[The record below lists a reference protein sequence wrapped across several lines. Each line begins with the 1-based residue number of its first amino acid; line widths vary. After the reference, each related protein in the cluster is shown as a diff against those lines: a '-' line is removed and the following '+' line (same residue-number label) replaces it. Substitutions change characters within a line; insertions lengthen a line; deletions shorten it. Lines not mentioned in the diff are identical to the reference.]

1 MKQILQLF
9 FGIALLLVF
18 STAYAD
24 DYPINK
30 NIDIKHYAFEINLS
44 DSSDEIS
51 GIATIT
57 IDFKQEGVR
66 NFRLDFVNQK
76 ADKENKG
83 MAIDAIMVGGK
94 AIRYTH
100 QNDEI
105 ILDLPSPSTK
115 NQTLIFTIK
124 YHGVPLDGLR
134 IGKTKLGDRSF
145 FNENWPNRARHW
157 LPTLDHPSDKATSEF
172 IVKAPSRYKVIS
184 NGLLLE
190 ESELGN
196 NVKLTHWKQSIPS
209 SCWLFVI
216 GVAEFAVQYLDPFRG
231 KSIETWVYAKNREA
245 GFYDFQEPSKKVLE
259 FYSQYVGPFA
269 YEKLAN
275 IQTPSVNGGMES
287 SSAIFYGED
296 LVTGKRSERTRNVII
311 HEIAHQWFGNSVTET
326 TWDDAWLSEGFA
338 TFFTWLFIEHA
349 YGKEEYTQG
358 IEKAKKTVFDLI
370 AKMPD
375 FSIVSPRTAEKE
387 LVITGITYQKGAW
400 VLHMLR
406 NLMGEANFKK
416 GIQSYYAK
424 FYISSA
430 TTNDFRIEME
440 KASGMDLKIFFRQWL
455 YQPIIPKIQVKWA
468 FDSVQKKLKINIDQ
482 IQKGDVIFNMPLEI
496 AYFKKGS
503 NTPSILKMN
512 LDKKQNLQIFNMK
525 EAPEKVEAD
534 PHHVLLCEP
543 ITIKNESLSFNDLS
557 KNKKPLND

>member
-1 MKQILQLF
+1 MKKFLYLF
-9 FGIALLLVF
+9 FGISLLFNGLH
-18 STAYAD
+18 AHAD
-24 DYPINK
+24 DYPVNK
-30 NIDIKHYAFEINLS
+30 NIDIKHYAFEITLS
-44 DSSDEIS
+44 DSNDEIR
-51 GIATIT
+51 GIATIK
-57 IDFKQEGVR
+57 IDFKEAGIR

-83 MAIDAIMVGGK
+83 MAIDAIMVGDQ
-94 AIRYTH
+94 AISYTH

-105 ILDLPSPSTK
+105 ILNLPSPSTK
-115 NQTLIFTIK
+115 NQTLVFTIT

-172 IVKAPSRYKVIS
+172 KIKAPSHYKVIS

-196 NVKLTHWKQSIPS
+196 SMKLTHWKQSVPS

-216 GVAEFAVQYLDPFRG
+216 GVAEFAVQYLDPFMG

-245 GFYDFQEPSKKVLE
+245 GFYDFKEPTKKVLE

-296 LVTGKRSERTRNVII
+296 LVTGKRSERTRNVVI

-338 TFFTWLFIEHA
+338 TFFTLLFIENE
-349 YGKEEYTQG
+349 YGKEEYDKG
-358 IEKAKKTVFDLI
+358 IAKAKKTVLDLLV
-370 AKMPD
+370 KMPD

-406 NLMGEANFKK
+406 NLMGESHFKK

-424 FYISSA
+424 FYTSSA
-430 TTNDFRIEME
+430 TTDDFRIMME
-440 KASGMDLKIFFRQWL
+440 KASGMDLKIFFKQWL
-455 YQPIIPKIQVKWA
+455 YQPIIPKIHANWTYDAKA
-468 FDSVQKKLKINIDQ
+468 KKLKISVEQ
-482 IQKGDVIFNMPLEI
+482 IQKGDVVFDMPIEI
-496 AYFKKGS
+496 AYYKKGS
-503 NTPSILKMN
+503 NAPSLLKMRS
-512 LDKKQNLQIFNMK
+512 DKKQNSQIFLLK
-525 EAPEKVEAD
+525 EAPEKIEVD
-534 PHHVLLCEP
+534 PRNVLLCEP
-543 ITIKNESLSFNDLS
+543 STIS
-557 KNKKPLND
+557 KDVNLRN

>member
-1 MKQILQLF
+1 MKQILYIF
-9 FGIALLLVF
+9 FGISLIF
-18 STAYAD
+18 NGPTAQAD
-24 DYPINK
+24 DYPVNK

-44 DSSDEIS
+44 DSNDEIR

-57 IDFKQEGVR
+57 IDFKEVGVR

-83 MAIDAIMVGGK
+83 MAIDGITIGDQAV
-94 AIRYTH
+94 RYTH

-115 NQTLIFTIK
+115 NQTIIFTIK

-172 IVKAPSRYKVIS
+172 KVKAPSHYKVIS

-190 ESELGN
+190 ESELDN
-196 NVKLTHWKQSIPS
+196 NMKLTHWKQSVPS

-216 GVAEFAVQYLDPFRG
+216 GVAEFAVQYLDPFLG
-231 KSIETWVYAKNREA
+231 KAIETWVYAKNREA
-245 GFYDFQEPSKKVLE
+245 GFYDFQEPTKKVLE

-275 IQTPSVNGGMES
+275 VQTPSVSGGMES

-296 LVTGKRSERTRNVII
+296 LVTGKRSERTRNVVI

-338 TFFTWLFIEHA
+338 TFFTLLFIENE
-349 YGKEEYTQG
+349 YGKEEYTKG
-358 IEKAKKTVFDLI
+358 IAKAKKTVLDLLV
-370 AKMPD
+370 KMPD

-406 NLMGEANFKK
+406 DLIGKVNFKK

-424 FYISSA
+424 FYTSSA
-430 TTNDFRIEME
+430 TTEDFRIEME
-440 KASGMDLKIFFRQWL
+440 KASGMDLKIFFKQWL
-455 YQPIIPKIQVKWA
+455 FQPVIPKIQANWTYDAKA
-468 FDSVQKKLKINIDQ
+468 KKLIISLDQ
-482 IQKGDVIFNMPLEI
+482 IQKGDVIFDMPIEI
-496 AYFKKGS
+496 AYYKKGS
-503 NTPSILKMN
+503 DAPTLLKMR
-512 LDKKQNLQIFNMK
+512 LTKKQNSQTFKLK
-525 EAPEKVEAD
+525 EAPERLEVD
-534 PHHVLLCEP
+534 PRNVLLCEP
-543 ITIKNESLSFNDLS
+543 TTMSRDAI
-557 KNKKPLND
+557 PRV

>member
-1 MKQILQLF
+1 MKQILYIF
-9 FGIALLLVF
+9 FGFILILGCLPV
-18 STAYAD
+18 YAD
-24 DYPINK
+24 DYPVNK

-44 DSSDEIS
+44 DSNDEIR

-57 IDFKQEGVR
+57 IDLREVGVR

-83 MAIDAIMVGGK
+83 MAIDAITIGDQAV
-94 AIRYTH
+94 RYTH

-105 ILDLPSPSTK
+105 ILNLPSPSTK
-115 NQTLIFTIK
+115 NQTIIFTIK

-172 IVKAPSRYKVIS
+172 IVKAPSHYKVIS

-196 NVKLTHWKQSIPS
+196 NVKLTHWKQSVPS

-216 GVAEFAVQYLDPFRG
+216 GVAEFAVQYLEPFIG

-245 GFYDFQEPSKKVLE
+245 GFYDFQEPTKKVLE

-296 LVTGKRSERTRNVII
+296 LVTGKRSERTRNVVI
-311 HEIAHQWFGNSVTET
+311 HEIAHQWFGNSITET

-338 TFFTWLFIEHA
+338 TFFTLLFIENE
-349 YGKEEYTQG
+349 YGKEEYTKG
-358 IEKAKKTVFDLI
+358 IAKAKKTVLDLLV
-370 AKMPD
+370 KMPD

-406 NLMGEANFKK
+406 DLMGEVNFKK

-424 FYISSA
+424 FYVSSA
-430 TTNDFRIEME
+430 TTEDFRIEME
-440 KASGMDLKIFFRQWL
+440 KASGMDLKIFFQQWL
-455 YQPIIPKIQVKWA
+455 FQPVIPKLNANWTYDAKA
-468 FDSVQKKLKINIDQ
+468 KKLQITLDQ
-482 IQKGDVIFNMPLEI
+482 VQKGDVIFDMPIEI
-496 AYFKKGS
+496 AYYKKGS
-503 NTPSILKMN
+503 NAPTLLKMRLN
-512 LDKKQNLQIFNMK
+512 KKQNSQTFKLK
-525 EAPEKVEAD
+525 EAPERLEVD
-534 PHHVLLCEP
+534 PRNVLLCEP
-543 ITIKNESLSFNDLS
+543 TTISRDAM
-557 KNKKPLND
+557 P